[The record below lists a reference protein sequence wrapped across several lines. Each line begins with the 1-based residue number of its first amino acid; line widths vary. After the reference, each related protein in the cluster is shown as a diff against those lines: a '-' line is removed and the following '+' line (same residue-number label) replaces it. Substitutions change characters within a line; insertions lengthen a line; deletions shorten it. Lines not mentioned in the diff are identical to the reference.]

1 MDERVK
7 WFLTGLVAAC
17 AVFLSCVLLTTA
29 VLLFGDYENDAAR
42 HDFGGNQTAQA
53 TSFREPTATK

>member
-42 HDFGGNQTAQA
+42 HDVVRTQPNSAGDVVPRTDSN
-53 TSFREPTATK
+53 